1 MANNSA
7 PMNPTESASPKVSS
21 ANTCTCLQKHAEVLS
36 NPVLSE
42 IRAWDGPD
50 DGVWSMDKALSL
62 AKQAMKAWE
71 GLLTCPHCPYDD
83 DQEVMLLTFMS
94 IRAVTRYLQRLSPRY
109 TNTSLQGPGSNS
121 PQSAKDDDRL
131 QIGSFELEGNDRML
145 VLRVLYQIT
154 VQKVKRI
161 LHSLQ
166 VIQNKKKRQLL
177 EKTQNKLAGVG
188 DYQASSNLFHI
199 QQISYGLVT
208 SLQTLESS
216 LNGSKDSGAVDPL
229 GTLQAPKDV

>member
-1 MANNSA
+1 VANKTA
-7 PMNPTESASPKVSS
+7 PLNPTESASPKVSS
-21 ANTCTCLQKHAEVLS
+21 TNTCTCLQKHAEVLS
-36 NPVLSE
+36 NPILSE
-42 IRAWDGPD
+42 IRAYDGPD
-50 DGVWSMDKALSL
+50 DGVWSMGKALSL
-62 AKQAMKAWE
+62 AKQAMKAWQ
-71 GLLTCPHCPYDD
+71 GLLTCPYCPYDD
-83 DQEVMLLTFMS
+83 DQEVMLLTLMS

-109 TNTSLQGPGSNS
+109 TNTSPQGPSSNS
-121 PQSAKDDDRL
+121 PQSVKDDDRL

-154 VQKVKRI
+154 LQKVKCM

-166 VIQNKKKRQLL
+166 VIQNRKKRRLL
-177 EKTQNKLAGVG
+177 EKNQNKLAGVN

-216 LNGSKDSGAVDPL
+216 LNGSKDSGSVDPL